1 MNCTIL
7 TQTGATSP
15 RVALRFAGSRLRRPD
30 QTNLFPDLRQRLH
43 QTLDIRVSVVR
54 RRRYPQ
60 HRCSLERWYGAYRN
74 LSGFVESGH
83 SVAFLPAGSPTYGG
97 VRCRNY
103 LRSLMIVFRVG
114 HRFSD
119 QSGSDRFSIP
129 EHIRAR

>member
-7 TQTGATSP
+7 TRTNATKP
-15 RVALRFAGSRLRRPD
+15 RVASRIAGYRLRCLG

-43 QTLDIRVSVVR
+43 QTPDIRVGVVR

-60 HRCSLERWYGAYRN
+60 HRCSLERYYGACRN
-74 LSGFVESGH
+74 LAGFIESGH